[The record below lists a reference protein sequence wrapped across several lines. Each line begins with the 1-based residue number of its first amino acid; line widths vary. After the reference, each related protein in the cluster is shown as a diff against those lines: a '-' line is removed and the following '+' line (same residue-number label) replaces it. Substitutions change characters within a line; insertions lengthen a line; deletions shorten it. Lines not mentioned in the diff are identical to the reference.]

1 MVLCIE
7 ILAWFF
13 TFASYGSAFFPQVV
27 VTEFLSSRYLSSL
40 RCVFNFLIIKDSMN
54 FAYTA
59 DAFFLCLFS
68 ICSLKQSISLLY
80 LPLMINIH
88 NIFFSPFS
96 PRIHQFRKFLILPVM
111 IGFKY
116 VFSNVR
122 NFIQS
127 KSEIAVFVEVLEF
140 SPIFPKLTFEIKFS

>member
-1 MVLCIE
+1 
-7 ILAWFF
+7 
-13 TFASYGSAFFPQVV
+13 
-27 VTEFLSSRYLSSL
+27 
-40 RCVFNFLIIKDSMN
+40 
-54 FAYTA
+54 
-59 DAFFLCLFS
+59 
-68 ICSLKQSISLLY
+68 
-80 LPLMINIH
+80 
-88 NIFFSPFS
+88 
-96 PRIHQFRKFLILPVM
+96 M